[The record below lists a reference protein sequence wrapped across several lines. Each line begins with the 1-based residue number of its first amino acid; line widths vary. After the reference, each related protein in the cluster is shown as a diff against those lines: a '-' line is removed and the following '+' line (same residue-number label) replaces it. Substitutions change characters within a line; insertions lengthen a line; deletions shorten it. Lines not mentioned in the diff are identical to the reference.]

1 MRAEG
6 RSSGFA
12 RTAERT
18 NTGEEIPNGRD
29 KMVNTM
35 MEASAFLAPAGHRFF
50 RSRHESFYFVA
61 GDAR

>member
-1 MRAEG
+1 
-6 RSSGFA
+6 
-12 RTAERT
+12 
-18 NTGEEIPNGRD
+18 
-29 KMVNTM
+29 MVNTM